1 MKLNSSEKKSTL
13 TIAVIISLRLLG
25 IFLILP
31 VFSVYTTD
39 YPGSTLTLAGIAFG
53 IYALTQSL
61 LQIPFGW
68 ASDKYGRKKIL
79 ILGLILFSVGSI
91 ICALAGN
98 IYELIIARALQG
110 SGAVG
115 SVAIASLG
123 DTTRPGVRAQAFTI
137 TGIVIGIAFV
147 VSLVLGPL
155 LAIEIGFNSLFYVL
169 AFLGVV
175 AIITTSVLFPTINKK
190 DIQKQSGQKILDI
203 IRNGDIK
210 LLLIAAFI
218 LSFVLNLFLFIYPL
232 SWTTLNTST
241 SNFWL
246 IYLIILLPSG
256 LLTYPYIK
264 YSEKNNQLRR
274 ALRIGFVFLL
284 LSFLIYFIGN
294 KGRIILFSTG
304 IFFFLGH
311 TIFQSILPAFLTQ
324 RISSENRGISSGVYS
339 LANFFGASIGGMSS
353 GFLYTININLPLIV
367 SLIILSAWIII
378 GLPNQPDKEKLE

>member
-210 LLLIAAFI
+210 LLLIAAFT

-284 LSFLIYFIGN
+284 LGFLIYFIGN

>member
-1 MKLNSSEKKSTL
+1 M
-13 TIAVIISLRLLG
+13 
-25 IFLILP
+25 
-31 VFSVYTTD
+31 
-39 YPGSTLTLAGIAFG
+39 
-53 IYALTQSL
+53 
-61 LQIPFGW
+61 
-68 ASDKYGRKKIL
+68 
-79 ILGLILFSVGSI
+79 
-91 ICALAGN
+91 
-98 IYELIIARALQG
+98 
-110 SGAVG
+110 
-115 SVAIASLG
+115 
-123 DTTRPGVRAQAFTI
+123 
-137 TGIVIGIAFV
+137 
-147 VSLVLGPL
+147 
-155 LAIEIGFNSLFYVL
+155 
-169 AFLGVV
+169 GVV
-175 AIITTSVLFPTINKK
+175 AIITTSVLFQTINKK

>member
-274 ALRIGFVFLL
+274 TLRIGFVFLL
-284 LSFLIYFIGN
+284 LGFLIYFIGN